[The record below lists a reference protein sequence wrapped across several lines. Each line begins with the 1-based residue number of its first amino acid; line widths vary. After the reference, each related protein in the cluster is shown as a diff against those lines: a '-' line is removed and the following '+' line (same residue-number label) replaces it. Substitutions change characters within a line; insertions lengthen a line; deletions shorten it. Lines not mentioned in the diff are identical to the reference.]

1 MFKIKQDSL
10 NINDFMAQNV
20 TFILLNDTDIGLI
33 SLSLS
38 YFLFN
43 HYVKLTVK

>member
-43 HYVKLTVK
+43 HYVK